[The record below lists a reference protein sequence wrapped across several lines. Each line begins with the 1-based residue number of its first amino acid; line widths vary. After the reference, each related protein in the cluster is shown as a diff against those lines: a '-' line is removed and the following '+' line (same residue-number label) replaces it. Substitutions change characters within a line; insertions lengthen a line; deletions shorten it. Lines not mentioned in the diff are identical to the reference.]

1 MLAFHRLVD
10 APSVQRSIVLGV
22 TLWATALACA
32 YYGIFAGL
40 MVSLGTVLFAVT
52 RRLWRSVDYWVA
64 IGLAAFV
71 SIALTVPFFL
81 PYIYVQQE
89 MGFARTLD
97 DARQYASDFGAW
109 GASAA
114 WSHRWWLPMLGDYR
128 EVLFPGLIITALA
141 MATIVMQ
148 FSGKRMADNAAPAA
162 NRMSRDVVLLYVL
175 IALLAFWSSFGP
187 DAGLYRV
194 FYEALPIFTFL
205 RAPGRMGVMT
215 TFAFSVLAAGSL
227 ASLLGRTTRRWMVT
241 AAVGLLSVAELAG
254 MPLSQ
259 FRESEPLSPVYQ
271 RLAMLPR
278 GAVVEFPYWY
288 QRSDFPRHAYYML
301 NSTSHWFPLVN
312 GYSDHIPADF
322 RQSVVPLSSFPTRES
337 FRLLAAA
344 GARYVVFHTHMYDSR
359 SRVRLTERLATY
371 SAYLRPIAQ
380 EGPVWLYEIVGWPN

>member
-1 MLAFHRLVD
+1 
-10 APSVQRSIVLGV
+10 
-22 TLWATALACA
+22 
-32 YYGIFAGL
+32 
-40 MVSLGTVLFAVT
+40 
-52 RRLWRSVDYWVA
+52 
-64 IGLAAFV
+64 
-71 SIALTVPFFL
+71 
-81 PYIYVQQE
+81 
-89 MGFARTLD
+89 
-97 DARQYASDFGAW
+97 
-109 GASAA
+109 
-114 WSHRWWLPMLGDYR
+114 
-128 EVLFPGLIITALA
+128 
-141 MATIVMQ
+141 
-148 FSGKRMADNAAPAA
+148 
-162 NRMSRDVVLLYVL
+162 
-175 IALLAFWSSFGP
+175 
-187 DAGLYRV
+187 
-194 FYEALPIFTFL
+194 
-205 RAPGRMGVMT
+205 MGVMT